1 MNGRSHG
8 VIPVLLA
15 AAIGAAPAL
24 ARAGGPAPLPAKSI
38 TVDYVAAELTDVI
51 RALAAQ
57 SKTNVAISPGAK
69 GLVTVHL
76 RDRSIDEAIQV
87 VANLAGV
94 AARKVNDTYVVAPR
108 ADMRTML
115 ERLGA
120 TRVVPIANL
129 APKDAVEL
137 VQGAL
142 PDLTARPQG
151 KAIALIGAAED
162 IDAAE
167 KLLKENDVVSPDSIR
182 VTERVPVRNRTPKE
196 AAAALA
202 KMVPGLTAEA
212 AGDTVVL
219 AGTQGQVEA
228 ARHGMEMLDVPARP
242 DYETRLYPVRYT
254 ASAELVALLAKSC
267 PNVEVFPGPDSYAP
281 RKPLLTMQSGQLAGL
296 VGSSTSGSA
305 NGSGQSGS
313 NAQSNDQNLG
323 AADKT
328 GYQGHALSLVLRGK
342 PADLDEAIRVL
353 SMVDVPAKQLV
364 VEARVAEVSPEDMAN
379 LGVDWKWDA
388 FQFTERPNS
397 GAAAG
402 APGPLGFGSF
412 GRSAFNPIA
421 TLNLMVTKKQ
431 ARILASPHISVL
443 NDQDASIFIGETIR
457 IRVLATSSATAGA
470 TYTVYEI
477 PIGIVL
483 LVRPRV
489 NDDGYITARI
499 HPVVSTLLNVPDENN
514 LPHTAAREADTTV
527 RVKDG
532 ETLVIGG
539 LIQEIDSK
547 TMSKI
552 PLLGDLPLVG
562 QLFRSQ
568 SRDHKRTEVLVFV
581 TIRLAKD

>member
-24 ARAGGPAPLPAKSI
+24 AKAGGPAPLPAKSI

>member
-1 MNGRSHG
+1 
-8 VIPVLLA
+8 
-15 AAIGAAPAL
+15 
-24 ARAGGPAPLPAKSI
+24 
-38 TVDYVAAELTDVI
+38 
-51 RALAAQ
+51 
-57 SKTNVAISPGAK
+57 
-69 GLVTVHL
+69 
-76 RDRSIDEAIQV
+76 
-87 VANLAGV
+87 
-94 AARKVNDTYVVAPR
+94 
-108 ADMRTML
+108 
-115 ERLGA
+115 
-120 TRVVPIANL
+120 
-129 APKDAVEL
+129 
-137 VQGAL
+137 
-142 PDLTARPQG
+142 
-151 KAIALIGAAED
+151 
-162 IDAAE
+162 
-167 KLLKENDVVSPDSIR
+167 
-182 VTERVPVRNRTPKE
+182 
-196 AAAALA
+196 
-202 KMVPGLTAEA
+202 
-212 AGDTVVL
+212 
-219 AGTQGQVEA
+219 
-228 ARHGMEMLDVPARP
+228 
-242 DYETRLYPVRYT
+242 
-254 ASAELVALLAKSC
+254 
-267 PNVEVFPGPDSYAP
+267 
-281 RKPLLTMQSGQLAGL
+281 MQSGQLAGL